1 MSLDFL
7 VRHIRII
14 GFMGIVISVGAW
26 WLDLDGWVYTC
37 PYCRVQRTAIG
48 LLGLLMILPN
58 PQHWVSRYVASVFAV
73 FGLAVAA
80 MHFFNNLKE
89 LISGDYVWDDE
100 LYFDPLLLAFCAL
113 WIMTGQILLLYQNPG
128 RSGKP
133 VSG

>member
-80 MHFFNNLKE
+80 M
-89 LISGDYVWDDE
+89 
-100 LYFDPLLLAFCAL
+100 
-113 WIMTGQILLLYQNPG
+113 
-128 RSGKP
+128 
-133 VSG
+133 